1 MTHLLTSVEVGRLL
15 AEYRADVA
23 RFVAMVAVKGVRL

>member
-1 MTHLLTSVEVGRLL
+1 MTHLHTQPELSRLL

-23 RFVAMVAVKGVRL
+23 RFVAMVARQWGVL

>member
-1 MTHLLTSVEVGRLL
+1 MTHLLTSAELSRLC

-23 RFVAMVAVKGVRL
+23 RFVAMVAVKGVRS